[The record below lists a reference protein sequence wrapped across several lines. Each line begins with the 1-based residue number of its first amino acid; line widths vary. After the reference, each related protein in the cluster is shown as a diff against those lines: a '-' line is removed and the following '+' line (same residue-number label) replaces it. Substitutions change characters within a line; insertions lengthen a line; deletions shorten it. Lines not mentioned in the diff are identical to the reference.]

1 MEIFGLNRGE
11 QELEH
16 QRDRGLYAE
25 FGLSIRFFN
34 VWCTF
39 ERTRNE
45 FNQMVKIL
53 VLLLKLWRE
62 KQWKPIEWITGECI
76 KMCPQTNKQTIQVH
90 SSSIHW
96 TPMYLCVNAYVCLR
110 VTQKPNTKK
119 LYDDFALNIHT
130 FCAKSS
136 RCSSL
141 LVAKVPLYHF
151 NENDWRQEK
160 RTIRYMKKAMI
171 KPARSENYEWNSTWI
186 LSGCCF
192 FGCKFCI
199 ISNYI
204 KCELFS
210 QFQY

>member
-1 MEIFGLNRGE
+1 MCDALLNEPGTSLTKWWWFLCCCWNYDE
-11 QELEH
+11 KSS
-16 QRDRGLYAE
+16 G
-25 FGLSIRFFN
+25 N
-34 VWCTF
+34 P
-39 ERTRNE
+39 
-45 FNQMVKIL
+45 
-53 VLLLKLWRE
+53 LK
-62 KQWKPIEWITGECI
+62 WITGECI

-90 SSSIHW
+90 SATAIRRLYIEHRCV
-96 TPMYLCVNAYVCLR
+96 CVNAYVCLR
-110 VTQKPNTKK
+110 VTQKPHTKK

-151 NENDWRQEK
+151 NENDWRQKK

-192 FGCKFCI
+192 CGCKFCI